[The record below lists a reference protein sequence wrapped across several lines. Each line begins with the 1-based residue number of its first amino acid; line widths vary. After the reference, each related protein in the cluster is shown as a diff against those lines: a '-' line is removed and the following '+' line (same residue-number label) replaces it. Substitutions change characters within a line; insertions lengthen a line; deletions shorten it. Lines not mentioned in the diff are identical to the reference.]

1 MTAAPI
7 RILGWSEEHGCW
19 AAERDGE
26 PEFASVGDLGDAINA
41 SSTRGDV
48 PIVISK
54 TVYEDMIAQGHAW
67 LPYPPRVQL
76 RDD

>member
-1 MTAAPI
+1 MTGAPI

-41 SSTRGDV
+41 SSARGDV
-48 PIVISK
+48 PIVI
-54 TVYEDMIAQGHAW
+54 TARVYEQMMAQGDA
-67 LPYPPRVQL
+67 
-76 RDD
+76 